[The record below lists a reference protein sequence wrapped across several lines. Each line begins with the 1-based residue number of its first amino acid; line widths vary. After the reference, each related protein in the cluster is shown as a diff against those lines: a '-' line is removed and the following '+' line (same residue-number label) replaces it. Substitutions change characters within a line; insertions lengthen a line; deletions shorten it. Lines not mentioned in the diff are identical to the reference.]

1 MMDKEKILENGI
13 LEQYLLGTLSEAE
26 AAMVEKLLQEDA
38 ALFEQYT
45 KLENDLETLAFENAI
60 APPTEVKSKLLKEV
74 VSKKGAK
81 SKVEEKP
88 NKSKISFFA
97 VAASFAGL
105 FLLSTVF
112 FFTHWNT
119 AKADLVDTQNELDA
133 LKNRIEVLESN
144 YNKAAGLVDFIKE
157 PNTKQL
163 VLIGNEKVA
172 NVNTISYINHT
183 SKEVLVNATNLPKLP
198 DTKTYQVWGD
208 VDGEMINMGLL
219 EAGKDLVALNYIDKA
234 TSINI
239 TIEPAG
245 GSDHA
250 TVSQLVANVY
260 L

>member
-1 MMDKEKILENGI
+1 MMDKEKILENGM
-13 LEQYLLGTLSEAE
+13 LEQYLLGTLPEADTV
-26 AAMVEKLLQEDA
+26 MLEKLLQEDA
-38 ALFEQYT
+38 TLLAQYNQ
-45 KLENDLETLAFENAI
+45 LENDLESLAFENAI
-60 APPTEVKSKLLKEV
+60 VPPTEVKNKLFEDLPKKENIV
-74 VSKKGAK
+74 KIA
-81 SKVEEKP
+81 EKP
-88 NKSKISFFA
+88 KKSKISFFA

-112 FFTHWNT
+112 FFTNWNT
-119 AKADLVDTQNELDA
+119 TKADLVDTQNELDA
-133 LKNRIEVLESN
+133 LKNRIEVLENN
-144 YNKAAGLVDFIKE
+144 YNEATGLVDFIKE

-183 SKEVLVNATNLPKLP
+183 SKEVLVNAANLPKLP
-198 DTKTYQVWGD
+198 DSKTYQVWGD